1 MNIGIIGAGIF
12 GLYTALELNKAGHEI
27 TIYEQKNDAFTGASF
42 VNQARVHRGYHYPR
56 SSETAM
62 QCIKN
67 YKRFEDEFDFAINKE
82 FDKYYCISSNDSK
95 VSKSEYLRFLNLHNL
110 SYEVVENNQLEFDIL
125 NVDLILRVPEYSFD
139 ANRIKKYLLNELK
152 IRNISVLYN
161 HRVTNGNLDKNYK
174 TIYFHNLVGE
184 NSNNHEVVINASYSN
199 VNGIN
204 QMFKVAKLP
213 LAFELCEMIQVKTP
227 GLENVGIT
235 IMDGDFTSIMP
246 FGFSGYSTISNVRR
260 TPHERSD
267 YELPIFSCNKNAE
280 NCKSYNTDI
289 CLECNLRPST
299 SFLKMRDFACKFI
312 PALSNMEIVK
322 SMIAVKTIFN
332 NVESTDSRLTKV
344 FFDQNID
351 GYITILSGKVD
362 TVFEVSEAVLKYLA
376 KKYD

>member
-12 GLYTALELNKAGHEI
+12 GLYTALELSKAGHEI
-27 TIYEQKNDAFTGASF
+27 TIYEQKDEAFKGASF

-67 YKRFEDEFDFAINKE
+67 YKRFEDEFAFAINKE
-82 FDKYYCISSNDSK
+82 FEKYYCISSDDSK
-95 VSKSEYLRFLNLHNL
+95 VSKNEYLNFLNSHKL
-110 SYEVVENNQLEFDIL
+110 SYEVVENDQLEFDIL
-125 NVDLILRVPEYSFD
+125 NVDLIVKVPEYSFD
-139 ANRIKKYLLNELK
+139 ANRIKIYLLNQLELQH
-152 IRNISVLYN
+152 IVVLYN
-161 HRVTNGNLDKNYK
+161 HRVVKGSFDKNYK
-174 TIYFHNLVGE
+174 TIYFHNSFGE
-184 NSNNHEVVINASYSN
+184 KSSNHEVVINATYSN

-227 GLENVGIT
+227 ELENIGIT
-235 IMDGDFTSIMP
+235 IMDGDFTSVMP
-246 FGFSGYSTISNVRR
+246 FGFSGFSTISNVRR

-267 YELPIFSCNKNAE
+267 TDLPIFNCNKNAN
-280 NCKSYNTDI
+280 NCKPENTDI
-289 CLECNLRPST
+289 CLECALRPNT
-299 SFLKMRDFACKFI
+299 SFLEMRAFASKFI
-312 PALSNMEIVK
+312 PSLSKMEFVQ
-322 SMIAVKTIFN
+322 SMIAVKTILN

-362 TVFEVSEAVLKYLA
+362 TIFEVSEAVIKYLEE
-376 KKYD
+376 KYD